1 MTLIALVATPVLALR
16 RVLALARIIC
26 DLSADGR
33 IRIPI
38 RHAVREPFRSS
49 QLHDLLRE
57 LQVAWCIS
65 WQLRNTSFA
74 AAQARN
80 GLPQIK
86 PKLTSGEHPLQRA
99 ARLWPTGWSNS
110 AEGPAPDRALEI
122 KHLQSGD
129 KIEAMQSGSSD
140 LRTPVPA
147 RHLAFLETRGRE
159 FGYL

>member
-1 MTLIALVATPVLALR
+1 MAETPDTDKLVKK
-16 RVLALARIIC
+16 
-26 DLSADGR
+26 D
-33 IRIPI
+33 
-38 RHAVREPFRSS
+38 
-49 QLHDLLRE
+49 
-57 LQVAWCIS
+57 
-65 WQLRNTSFA
+65 
-74 AAQARN
+74 
-80 GLPQIK
+80 
-86 PKLTSGEHPLQRA
+86 
-99 ARLWPTGWSNS
+99 